1 MNPKLEGWLF
11 FEANQSSKSINKNI
25 FNERAQLRI
34 LMPTRSSENCTK
46 GYRYLFLCN
55 QEREVRVSGSVR
67 LWDGENKLGHPRRMR
82 LEVVA

>member
-1 MNPKLEGWLF
+1 MSRGIVF
-11 FEANQSSKSINKNI
+11 FRSDESKG
-25 FNERAQLRI
+25 AQLRI